1 MFLDYNYNSSMVQ
14 VHKLHKFKSPLLR
27 YILEM
32 DGINRPVFNLRD
44 FLELFPQIHSGNG
57 GINGPASFHRFPLQG
72 QSILSIKIC
81 ILES

>member
-1 MFLDYNYNSSMVQ
+1 MFLDYNSSMVQ
-14 VHKLHKFKSPLLR
+14 VTSLKIH
-27 YILEM
+27 
-32 DGINRPVFNLRD
+32 LRD
-44 FLELFPQIHSGNG
+44 QHTFLELFPQIHSGNG